1 MAKKTKA
8 TKISQARALVKKIN
22 SDLID
27 ASFDAFENT
36 AKTGEKWQKLA
47 NKLIKKAEPISKK
60 QKAMLVES
68 AETIKTQ
75 LASGTERLKDLV
87 GYDPKTLEGAKKMIA
102 ENPVVEKAGEVKGKI
117 EKEIANNKLVVKAE
131 KMTSKLT
138 KKISDT
144 IEEVKEKIEEY
155 TEEAMEAAPAKK
167 KATKKAA
174 PRSSQKKGSDT
185 AKAKKTVAKKTKAKK
200 TTEKKVE
207 EKKIEVPTSDK
218 KDDLKLIKGI
228 GPKLEEVLNGIGLTA
243 FEQIKKLT
251 IKDMTKLL
259 SDAGVNTKLYDI
271 SGWKKQAKELLATP
285 AVEAE

>member
-1 MAKKTKA
+1 MVKVTTSKSIKMAAKKTKA

-27 ASFDAFENT
+27 ASFDALENT

-60 QKAMLVES
+60 QKAMVVES
-68 AETIKTQ
+68 AETIKSQ

-138 KKISDT
+138 KKISST

-155 TEEAMEAAPAKK
+155 TEEAMEAAPTKK
-167 KATKKAA
+167 KAVKKTTKKAA
-174 PRSSQKKGSDT
+174 P
-185 AKAKKTVAKKTKAKK
+185 KAKKTVAKKAVA
-200 TTEKKVE
+200 KKVE
-207 EKKIEVPTSDK
+207 EKKIEVPASDK

-285 AVEAE
+285 AVEA

>member
-1 MAKKTKA
+1 MAAKKTKA

-27 ASFDAFENT
+27 ASFDALENT

-47 NKLIKKAEPISKK
+47 NKLIKQAEPISKK
-60 QKAMLVES
+60 QKAMVVES
-68 AETIKTQ
+68 AETIKSQ
-75 LASGTERLKDLV
+75 LTSGTERLKNLV
-87 GYDPKTLEGAKKMIA
+87 GYDPKTIEGAKKMIA

-138 KKISDT
+138 KKISAT

-167 KATKKAA
+167 KAAKKTTKKAA
-174 PRSSQKKGSDT
+174 P
-185 AKAKKTVAKKTKAKK
+185 KAKKTVAKKTVA
-200 TTEKKVE
+200 KKVE
-207 EKKIEVPTSDK
+207 DKKVEVPASDK

-285 AVEAE
+285 VA

>member
-1 MAKKTKA
+1 MAAKKTKA

-27 ASFDAFENT
+27 ASFDALENT

-47 NKLIKKAEPISKK
+47 NKLIKQAEPISKK
-60 QKAMLVES
+60 QKAMVVES
-68 AETIKTQ
+68 AETIKGQ
-75 LASGTERLKDLV
+75 LASGTERLKTLV
-87 GYDPKTLEGAKKMIA
+87 GYDPKTIEGAKKMIA
-102 ENPVVEKAGEVKGKI
+102 ENPVVEKASEVKGKI

-138 KKISDT
+138 KKISAT
-144 IEEVKEKIEEY
+144 IEEVKEKIDEY

-167 KATKKAA
+167 KAAKKTTKKAA
-174 PRSSQKKGSDT
+174 P
-185 AKAKKTVAKKTKAKK
+185 KAKKTVAKKTTTKK

-207 EKKIEVPTSDK
+207 EKKVEVPASDK
-218 KDDLKLIKGI
+218 KDDLKAIKGI
-228 GPKLEEVLNGIGLTA
+228 GPKLEEVLNGIGFTA
-243 FEQIKKLT
+243 YEQIKKMT

-285 AVEAE
+285 AVKAE

>member
-1 MAKKTKA
+1 MAAKKTKA
-8 TKISQARALVKKIN
+8 TKISQARAWVKKIN

-27 ASFDAFENT
+27 ASFDALENT

-47 NKLIKKAEPISKK
+47 NKLIKQAEPISKK
-60 QKAMLVES
+60 QKAMVVES
-68 AETIKTQ
+68 AETIKGQ
-75 LASGTERLKDLV
+75 LASGTERLKNLV
-87 GYDPKTLEGAKKMIA
+87 GYDPKTIEGAKKMIA
-102 ENPVVEKAGEVKGKI
+102 ENPIVEKAGEVKDKI
-117 EKEIANNKLVVKAE
+117 EKEITNNKLVVKAE

-138 KKISDT
+138 KKISAT

-167 KATKKAA
+167 KAVKKTTKKAA
-174 PRSSQKKGSDT
+174 P
-185 AKAKKTVAKKTKAKK
+185 KAKKTVAKKTVA
-200 TTEKKVE
+200 KKVE
-207 EKKIEVPTSDK
+207 DKKVEVPASDK
-218 KDDLKLIKGI
+218 KDDLKAIKGI

-285 AVEAE
+285 AVEA

>member
-1 MAKKTKA
+1 MAAKKTKA

-27 ASFDAFENT
+27 ASFDALENT

-47 NKLIKKAEPISKK
+47 NKLIKQAEPISKK
-60 QKAMLVES
+60 QKAMVVES
-68 AETIKTQ
+68 AETIKSQ
-75 LASGTERLKDLV
+75 LASGTERLKNLV
-87 GYDPKTLEGAKKMIA
+87 GYDPKTIEGAKKMIA
-102 ENPVVEKAGEVKGKI
+102 ENPIVEKAGEVKDKI
-117 EKEIANNKLVVKAE
+117 EKEITNNKLVVKAE

-138 KKISDT
+138 KKISAT

-167 KATKKAA
+167 KAVKKTTKKAA
-174 PRSSQKKGSDT
+174 P
-185 AKAKKTVAKKTKAKK
+185 KAKKTVAKKTVA
-200 TTEKKVE
+200 KKVE
-207 EKKIEVPTSDK
+207 DKKVEVPASDK
-218 KDDLKLIKGI
+218 KDDLKAIKGI

-285 AVEAE
+285 AVEA

>member
-1 MAKKTKA
+1 MAAKKTKA

-27 ASFDAFENT
+27 ASFDALENT

-47 NKLIKKAEPISKK
+47 NKLIKQAEPISKK
-60 QKAMLVES
+60 QKAMVVES
-68 AETIKTQ
+68 AETIKSQ
-75 LASGTERLKDLV
+75 LASGTERLKNLV
-87 GYDPKTLEGAKKMIA
+87 GYDPKTIEGAKKMIA

-138 KKISDT
+138 KKISAT

-167 KATKKAA
+167 KAAKKTAKKAA
-174 PRSSQKKGSDT
+174 P
-185 AKAKKTVAKKTKAKK
+185 KAKKTVAKKTTAKK
-200 TTEKKVE
+200 TAEKKVE
-207 EKKIEVPTSDK
+207 EKKVVVPTSDK
-218 KDDLKLIKGI
+218 KDDLKAIKGI

-243 FEQIKKLT
+243 FEQIKKMT

-285 AVEAE
+285 VA